1 MCVYWTCHQL
11 ESDILAEMS
20 TLPPSRISD
29 FQSEIAYPDGV
40 YESVPI
46 GSAPDS
52 GTIFEEKMFADPQ
65 TQEGSMLMYSSQIW
79 LRVILNEAHNMLYG
93 KSE

>member
-1 MCVYWTCHQL
+1 
-11 ESDILAEMS
+11 MS
-20 TLPPSRISD
+20 THLPSRISD

-40 YESVPI
+40 NESVPI
-46 GSAPDS
+46 ESRTS
-52 GTIFEEKMFADPQ
+52 VEEKMFANPQ

-93 KSE
+93 RSKWLILRISCKF